1 VEYLRAYQE
10 AETTYKHLVEKAHR
24 HRHERDIQVR
34 QFAKNSVAAA
44 AIDKQLLDEKAEHGR
59 ADAKAQIE
67 TDYQDLLE
75 SPELALAPPRS
86 SCTGLKGKPL
96 TACMEKVTAGAKKK
110 RLVQEVADESRDV
123 AVVTYKH
130 KYKESIHDAD
140 SEHKEVVSE
149 AEARMRELLL
159 RNRKEMQ
166 AQEEVAT
173 LQATEKQKAAR
184 ETKEAVYREAAQL
197 LERAQDKVHEE
208 MIKKWNKIAKQ
219 EERARSKVKNIQ
231 QDTKQ
236 KAQVKSARAQDTNEE
251 EKREALQIAQQRY
264 MVDIKGAIR
273 AQAIEIKQLN
283 AD

>member
-1 VEYLRAYQE
+1 
-10 AETTYKHLVEKAHR
+10 
-24 HRHERDIQVR
+24 
-34 QFAKNSVAAA
+34 
-44 AIDKQLLDEKAEHGR
+44 
-59 ADAKAQIE
+59 
-67 TDYQDLLE
+67 
-75 SPELALAPPRS
+75 
-86 SCTGLKGKPL
+86 
-96 TACMEKVTAGAKKK
+96 
-110 RLVQEVADESRDV
+110 
-123 AVVTYKH
+123 
-130 KYKESIHDAD
+130 
-140 SEHKEVVSE
+140 
-149 AEARMRELLL
+149 MRELLL

-166 AQEEVAT
+166 AQEEVSGSLPQLSVTERLLQVAT

-184 ETKEAVYREAAQL
+184 EAKEAVYREAAQL

-208 MIKKWNKIAKQ
+208 MIKKWNKIAEQ
-219 EERARSKVKNIQ
+219 EELARSKVQSIR